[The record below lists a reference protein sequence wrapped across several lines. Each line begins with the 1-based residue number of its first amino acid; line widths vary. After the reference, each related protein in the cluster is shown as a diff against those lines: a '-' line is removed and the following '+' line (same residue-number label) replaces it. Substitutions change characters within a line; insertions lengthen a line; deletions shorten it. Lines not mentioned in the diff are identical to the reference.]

1 MLGGQRTPGGY
12 DMRITQG
19 ATPEFDQFI
28 TSYRAR
34 LRLSAFA
41 ICGDWQL
48 ADDLVQEASMVLH
61 SHWHSIE
68 PTARAAYARTVMWRV
83 ATRLHTETQS
93 LRVQL
98 PSVISQS
105 AMPPTEEEEEEKVVD
120 RLVVRNALHDLPARQ
135 QRVVQLR
142 FWGGLSTAEI
152 ARLLGMPAGTVR
164 SDLTRAVAQLKGVLG
179 ASFNTRE
186 RGLSVRDRQSYA

>member
-1 MLGGQRTPGGY
+1 
-12 DMRITQG
+12 
-19 ATPEFDQFI
+19 
-28 TSYRAR
+28 
-34 LRLSAFA
+34 
-41 ICGDWQL
+41 
-48 ADDLVQEASMVLH
+48 
-61 SHWHSIE
+61 
-68 PTARAAYARTVMWRV
+68 MWRV

-98 PSVISQS
+98 PSVISRS

-120 RLVVRNALHDLPARQ
+120 RLVVWNALHDLSARQ

-186 RGLSVRDRQSYA
+186 RGPSVRDRQSYV

>member
-1 MLGGQRTPGGY
+1 
-12 DMRITQG
+12 
-19 ATPEFDQFI
+19 
-28 TSYRAR
+28 
-34 LRLSAFA
+34 
-41 ICGDWQL
+41 
-48 ADDLVQEASMVLH
+48 MVLH
-61 SHWHSIE
+61 SHWRSIE

-105 AMPPTEEEEEEKVVD
+105 AMPPTEEEEEKKVVD

-179 ASFNTRE
+179 ASFNVTR
-186 RGLSVRDRQSYA
+186 